1 MSDEVVNPNENEQ
14 DPNETPE
21 QKADKETKKYLRV
34 IEVVTKVVGGAENLK
49 PIKKVKGDATASIV
63 AELFKEEQEE
73 LRKKVKEG
81 LKGLLKQHVQL
92 EADVAAKKKELE
104 KLQLEKR
111 KEFTKAANAW
121 LNQIDQGAVM
131 QAAYGTA
138 LEVAFKEKEGEK
150 TNN

>member
-1 MSDEVVNPNENEQ
+1 MSDEVKDLDNEQ
-14 DPNETPE
+14 ENGNDTPE

-34 IEVVTKVVGGAENLK
+34 IEVVKKVVGGEDKLR
-49 PIKKVKGDATASIV
+49 PQKKVDADATADIV
-63 AELFKEEQEE
+63 AELFKEEEEE

-81 LKGLLKQHVQL
+81 LKNLLKQHVQL

-121 LNQIDQGAVM
+121 LQQIDQGAVM
-131 QAAYGTA
+131 QEAYGTA
-138 LEVAFKEKEGEK
+138 LKTAFEREDKE
-150 TNN
+150 

>member
-1 MSDEVVNPNENEQ
+1 MADEEQ
-14 DPNETPE
+14 IVTEGQETPE

-34 IEVVTKVVGGAENLK
+34 IDIVKSVVGGESNLK
-49 PIKKVKGDATASIV
+49 PQKRVDGDTTADIV

-81 LKGLLKQHVQL
+81 LKNLLKQHVQL
-92 EADVAAKKKELE
+92 EADIAEKEKEL
-104 KLQLEKR
+104 KRVQLDKR

-131 QAAYGTA
+131 QESYSTA
-138 LEVAFKEKEGEK
+138 LKTAFSK
-150 TNN
+150 TEDPQ

>member
-1 MSDEVVNPNENEQ
+1 MSDEVKDLENEQ
-14 DPNETPE
+14 ENGNDTPE

-34 IEVVTKVVGGAENLK
+34 IEVVKKVVGGEANLR
-49 PIKKVKGDATASIV
+49 PQKKVDVDATAEIV
-63 AELFKEEQEE
+63 AELFKEEEEE

-81 LKGLLKQHVQL
+81 LKNLLKQHVQL

-121 LNQIDQGAVM
+121 LQQIDQGAVM
-131 QAAYGTA
+131 QEAYGTA
-138 LEVAFKEKEGEK
+138 LKTAFEREDKE
-150 TNN
+150 